1 MMNQQIHSTAATP
14 PLFFMAAHRVSGSV
28 AGGNQQLNISNNNKH
43 CHLQGSPT
51 HAAVIGLG
59 QSGLAAAVFLSKQGL
74 DVDVYDSSNKPVLR
88 QQLAQQLPD
97 VQLHCGSLA
106 VEHWSNDS
114 LLVVSPGVP
123 LSHPDL
129 APLLATGVRPVGD
142 VELFAQCVQSPVIAI
157 TGSNGKSTVTALVG
171 EILQHAGRRVAVGGN
186 IGVPVLELLDDDK
199 NDIYVLELSS
209 FQLETTWS
217 LKPVI
222 AVVLNIA
229 VDHMDRY
236 PGMDDYIATKLK
248 VYKGSARMLLNAG
261 EPCLFQTQQRQ
272 QSDKEQI
279 FFSSAKPEKEQDY
292 GLSDINGAVYLY
304 RGDKPLIA
312 ADDVHLAGQHNQ
324 LNVLA
329 AWALAS
335 NVGIADS
342 LIKEAVTE
350 FKGLPHRM
358 ELLYRINGVDW
369 LNDSKGTNV
378 SASVAALRG
387 LHAPVILIAGGIAK
401 DADFTPLREVVEQHV
416 KAIILIGRDAR
427 KIQDAVSD
435 VVSTSL
441 AADMSDAVAQAS
453 VLAETGDVVL
463 LSPACASFDM
473 YQNFEQRGDD
483 FRRCAGRLV

>member
-1 MMNQQIHSTAATP
+1 MMNQQIHNTPATP
-14 PLFFMAAHRVSGSV
+14 ALFIMAAHRVSGSV
-28 AGGNQQLNISNNNKH
+28 AGGNQQLNISNRNKH

-59 QSGLAAAVFLSKQGL
+59 QSGLAAAVFLNKQGL

-106 VEHWSNDS
+106 VEYWSNDS

-261 EPCLFQTQQRQ
+261 ESRILQRQQMQ

-292 GLSDINGAVYLY
+292 GLSDLNGAVYLC

-312 ADDVHLAGQHNQ
+312 ADDIHLAGQHNQ

-335 NVGIADS
+335 NVGITDS
-342 LIKEAVTE
+342 LIKGAVTE
-350 FKGLPHRM
+350 FKGLRHRM
-358 ELLYRINGVDW
+358 ELLHRINGVDW
-369 LNDSKGTNV
+369 INDSKGTNV

-416 KAIILIGRDAR
+416 KAIILIGRDAG
-427 KIQDAVSD
+427 KIQDAVAD
-435 VVSTSL
+435 VVATSL

>member
-1 MMNQQIHSTAATP
+1 MNQQNHISPATL
-14 PLFFMAAHRVSGSV
+14 PLYMMVDDRVSGTV
-28 AGGNQQLNISNNNKH
+28 TDGDMQQEANNSH
-43 CHLQGSPT
+43 CRLQSRPT

-59 QSGLAAAVFLSKQGL
+59 QSGLATAVFLRKQGL
-74 DVDVYDSSNKPVLR
+74 DVDVYDSSNNPVLR
-88 QQLAQQLPD
+88 QQLEQLLPD
-97 VQLHCGSLA
+97 VQLHCGSLS
-106 VEHWSNDS
+106 VENWSNDS

-123 LSHPDL
+123 LSHPEL

-171 EILQHAGRRVAVGGN
+171 EILKHAGQRVAVGGN

-199 NDIYVLELSS
+199 VDIYVLELSS

-217 LKPVI
+217 LKPEI

-229 VDHMDRY
+229 ADHMDRY
-236 PGMDDYIATKLK
+236 QGMDDYIATKLK
-248 VYKGSARMLLNAG
+248 VYMGSTVRLLNADELSIVKMAG
-261 EPCLFQTQQRQ
+261 
-272 QSDKEQI
+272 QSDEGQI
-279 FFSSAKPEKEQDY
+279 IFSSARPEKEQDY
-292 GLSDINGAVYLY
+292 GISEIEDGVFLC
-304 RGDKPLIA
+304 RGETPLIA
-312 ADDVHLAGQHNQ
+312 ANDINLAGQHNQ

-335 NVGIADS
+335 SVGIADR
-342 LIKEAVTE
+342 LIKQAVTE

-358 ELLYRINGVDW
+358 ELLHEHNGVAW
-369 LNDSKGTNV
+369 INDSKATNV
-378 SASVAALRG
+378 GACVAALRG

-401 DADFTPLREVVEQHV
+401 DADFTPLRKAVENV
-416 KAIILIGRDAR
+416 KAVILIGRDAV

-435 VVSTSL
+435 VVTTRL
-441 AADMSDAVAQAS
+441 AADMSDAVAQAA
-453 VLAETGDVVL
+453 VMAETGDVVL

-483 FRRCAGRLV
+483 FRLCAGRLV